1 MELGIGIGLALVV
14 GLMATVVGLDR
25 DRALY
30 PTILI
35 VSASY
40 YGLFAVM
47 AGELSVLGAELAVLG
62 VFLAAA
68 VIGFRSTLW
77 VVVAALLGHGLFDLG
92 HELLFTNGGVPG
104 WWRMFCLG
112 YDLGAAGYL
121 AWLLTRPRNPSAT
134 LSDARQRPGHPTGYY
149 RLL

>member
-1 MELGIGIGLALVV
+1 MELVIGIGLALAI

-30 PTILI
+30 PTVLI

-40 YGLFAVM
+40 YALFAVM
-47 AGELSVLGAELAVLG
+47 AGEVPVLGAETAVFG
-62 VFLAAA
+62 VFLIAG
-68 VIGFRSTLW
+68 VVGFRSTLW
-77 VVVAALLGHGLFDLG
+77 VVVAALLAHGLFDLG
-92 HELLFTNGGVPG
+92 HELLFINGGAPN

-121 AWLLTRPRNPSAT
+121 TWLLARPRALSA
-134 LSDARQRPGHPTGYY
+134 AAAHRRQPPAPAGYY
-149 RLL
+149 PLQ